1 MLSQNG
7 RKRPH
12 QGKTLLAPCLRRR
25 TSVAT
30 PARTAE
36 RLPRAISTARPN
48 LSELKTV
55 VVNLERRSDRM
66 EGCCQRLQKHCQQLP
81 FERFNA
87 TDGFLR
93 FCWGIPQRNPQQI
106 PRVMEK
112 VGADHTVRSAR
123 LRQAEIPLDEASQCL
138 LNQRPADSPGPEC
151 GVPEATSYQERN
163 MFQAKS
169 AHRKAIDQ
177 QDRSSRA
184 HDEAMSDNMGM
195 YHELQSSLEQ
205 KVRTSQRMLEK
216 LQHRAQSLENSIQH
230 TKQTL
235 GKLEEALEAK
245 DAPLILCSWRME
257 QRERRPLRE
266 QVRDHVEVSL
276 ETEKAALLDS
286 QRRLQDVIQKTKQ
299 TVQALENKLE
309 EVRQDI
315 QQKSQ
320 ALSVDELCLRTT
332 SRSLEQ
338 IVDRSAFLRT
348 AGGNLPPARGGSR
361 GTARGAD
368 ARREVAALESFR
380 NEVLRQKEA
389 LRLNQSAIHREEAA
403 KVGGSAW
410 DALLLCG

>member
-1 MLSQNG
+1 MHTTQEWALSA
-7 RKRPH
+7 H
-12 QGKTLLAPCLRRR
+12 Q
-25 TSVAT
+25 
-30 PARTAE
+30 
-36 RLPRAISTARPN
+36 
-48 LSELKTV
+48 
-55 VVNLERRSDRM
+55 
-66 EGCCQRLQKHCQQLP
+66 
-81 FERFNA
+81 
-87 TDGFLR
+87 
-93 FCWGIPQRNPQQI
+93 
-106 PRVMEK
+106 
-112 VGADHTVRSAR
+112 
-123 LRQAEIPLDEASQCL
+123 
-138 LNQRPADSPGPEC
+138 
-151 GVPEATSYQERN
+151 N

-184 HDEAMSDNMGM
+184 HDEAMSDNMGGRTRWETPDITRPCWVDLLLPGP
-195 YHELQSSLEQ
+195 HRQSSLEQ

-245 DAPLILCSWRME
+245 DRWTDAKSMGVDNHRMGIIWAGEGESDIWTKLWKIIGDQPPAFVGPDGNHLDAPLILCSWRME

-320 ALSVDELCLRTT
+320 AQKRVSRQRDKTGLALSVDELCLRTT